1 MKGFASDNYAGVLPE
16 VMDAL
21 TKANTGHARAYGDD
35 EITARTKK
43 LFCDVFE
50 ADVDVHFVFNGT
62 CANVLSMSSGTHSYN
77 AILCAETSHLYCDE
91 SAAPETFTGCRFFPL
106 KSGATGKIT
115 PEAVQQR
122 LIRKGDVHYAQT
134 RMLSVTQSTEYAT
147 VYTPEELKEL
157 SKLAHTNDL
166 YFHVDGA
173 RFFNAAASLNC
184 SLADITKTAGV
195 DILSFGGTKA
205 GMMFGEAVVVFNKKL
220 SEHLPFKH
228 KQSMQM
234 ASKNRYIAA
243 QFEAMVTGELWR
255 KYASHANGIAT
266 ELHNAIK
273 DIPGVQITKPVEANG
288 VFAAHPT
295 SWNEKMW
302 AKYPYYVWDEHTN
315 EVRLMCSWDNTTEE
329 VAGFARYMQELAT
342 SNG

>member
-16 VMDAL
+16 IMDAL
-21 TKANTGHARAYGDD
+21 TRANTDHARAYGADD
-35 EITARTKK
+35 ITERTEN
-43 LFCDVFE
+43 LFRDIFE
-50 ADVDVHFVFNGT
+50 ADVEVYFVYNGT
-62 CANVLSMSSGTHSYN
+62 CANVLSMSSGTQSYN

-106 KSGATGKIT
+106 SSNATGKVT
-115 PEAVQQR
+115 PEAVKQR

-147 VYTPEELKEL
+147 VYTPEELKAL
-157 SKLAHTNDL
+157 SSLTKAHDL
-166 YFHVDGA
+166 FFHVDGA

-184 SLADITKTAGV
+184 SLAELTKDVGV

-243 QFEAMVTGELWR
+243 QFEAMVTNELWH
-255 KYASHANGIAT
+255 KYATHANTIAQ
-266 ELHNAIK
+266 ELYHAIK
-273 DIPGVQITKPVEANG
+273 DIPGVEITKPVEANG
-288 VFAAHPT
+288 VFAIHPE

-302 AKYPYYVWDEHTN
+302 EKYPYYVWDEHTN
-315 EVRLMCSWDNTTEE
+315 EVRLMCSWDNTKEE
-329 VAGFARYMQELAT
+329 VVNFASHMRSLAG
-342 SNG
+342 